1 MAAVSQKLGV
11 LGGTFDPVHHGHLVA
26 AQEALFQLGLDWVLF
41 VPAGTPPHKPKR
53 PISPDAHRL
62 RMLELALTDQ
72 PHFAISRV
80 DVDRPG
86 PHYTMETLTLLHEAW
101 GPDVTFYFVEG
112 TDSLADILN
121 WRDPARI
128 LDLCRLAVV
137 NRPDV
142 EVDLARLEAALPGL
156 RAKLHWVEMP
166 LLEISSTDLRRR
178 VREGRPI
185 SYLLPP
191 EVEAYVLENG
201 LYLNDQWRMTNDQ

>member
-1 MAAVSQKLGV
+1 MSQKLGV

-26 AQEALFQLGLDWVLF
+26 AQEALFQLDLDRVLF

-53 PISPDAHRL
+53 PISPDPHRL
-62 RMLELALTDQ
+62 RMLDLALAEQ
-72 PHFAISRV
+72 PRFVLSRV
-80 DVDRPG
+80 DMDRPG
-86 PHYTMETLTLLHEAW
+86 LHYTVETLTLLHEAW
-101 GPDVTFYFVEG
+101 GPDVSLYFVEG

-137 NRPDV
+137 HRPNV
-142 EVDLARLEAALPGL
+142 ELDLDRLESALPGL

-191 EVEAYVLENG
+191 QVEAYILENG
-201 LYLNDQWRMTNDQ
+201 LYLNGQ